1 MFAVGSPGVAD
12 VTPGAK
18 SAITAAMKTE
28 PMQRPKWDVDRRLE
42 ANVGQ
47 DVRVAAAAFRLINH
61 LGAPGPRWISI
72 KELILPDNR
81 EVADL
86 PVFFEGKLESFIREA
101 AIVTDQLGNPR
112 CPRSPANGTVHFRG
126 GCAAVLQGPAQVQ
139 LAYPFSVEKLPSD
152 SDNYWEDLRRPMAQF
167 AFSFAEDS
175 AGRRRDVFIRSTSKS
190 KRSSGRSH
198 D

>member
-1 MFAVGSPGVAD
+1 
-12 VTPGAK
+12 
-18 SAITAAMKTE
+18 
-28 PMQRPKWDVDRRLE
+28 MQRPKWDVDRRLE
-42 ANVGQ
+42 ANLGQ
-47 DVRVAAAAFRLINH
+47 DVRVAAAAFRPIDH

-81 EVADL
+81 EAADL

-101 AIVTDQLGNPR
+101 AIVSVQLGDPR

-126 GCAAVLQGPAQVQ
+126 RCAAVLQGPAQVQ

-152 SDNYWEDLRRPMAQF
+152 SDNYWEDLRRPKAQF
-167 AFSFAEDS
+167 TFPFVDTSIDKTTASPLRRGKGGS
-175 AGRRRDVFIRSTSKS
+175 RNRRRK
-190 KRSSGRSH
+190 H